1 MKGLCNVSK
10 KNCDHVNPDL
20 RLCAGKHGN
29 RMSAYREHLANMSL
43 VVLFTEFNE
52 DGAFRTRAVISCQV
66 SDADLRDN

>member
-1 MKGLCNVSK
+1 MKP
-10 KNCDHVNPDL
+10 KNNMDRVNPDL

-29 RMSAYREHLANMSL
+29 HLTAYREHLANMSL

-52 DGAFRTRAVISCQV
+52 DGAFRTRAVICCQV

>member
-1 MKGLCNVSK
+1 MK

-29 RMSAYREHLANMSL
+29 RMSAYDPHIANMPL
-43 VVLFTEFNE
+43 VVLFVDE
-52 DGAFRTRAVISCQV
+52 DQQGRVRTNAAIACQV